1 LVTKFL
7 GLPVE
12 AVERRAEI
20 VEHGRKITV
29 QGGPTAD

>member
-1 LVTKFL
+1 LVSKFL

-20 VEHGRKITV
+20 VKHGRKIAV
-29 QGGPTAD
+29 QCRTSAD